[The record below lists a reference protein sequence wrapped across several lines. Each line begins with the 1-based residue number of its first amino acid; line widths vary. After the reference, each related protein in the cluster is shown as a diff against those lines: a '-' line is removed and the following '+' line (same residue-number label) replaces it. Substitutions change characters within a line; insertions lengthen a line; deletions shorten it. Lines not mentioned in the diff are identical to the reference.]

1 MHYAAAI
8 LAHVIFFIVLFA
20 AHEYMEHRKAKRK
33 AAEAEALMIR
43 AIQKAFLNRR
53 R

>member
-8 LAHVIFFIVLFA
+8 LAHVIFFVVLFA

-33 AAEAEALMIR
+33 AAAEAMLTR
-43 AIQKAFLNRR
+43 AIQKSFLNRR